1 MKNIQLFFILI
12 FFNSSFSLLCIDST
26 FDRIFS
32 NSPKYFQV
40 QPLKE
45 ACFKY
50 KLSDIKN
57 IISLTFTVCKS
68 YTAEVLIYK
77 SNNLIMMNEG
87 EYFNYEEKYFIID
100 NNFREINVKDYY
112 DYIYIIIRDS
122 KNYYFYDNIILYDSE
137 LPIILEPNKPI
148 DITRFMTNNKYIFN
162 FSSEKNLQFI
172 YSSKINSK
180 KLLSVEYDGN
190 KIIDKKIDTNDN
202 IINLKNE
209 NGSNKLLKIIIENV
223 DYTNDII
230 NQEFSLIVYE
240 INKNEFI
247 EIKDNELIKINYI
260 QNNLVQTFY
269 FYSDISKYTTSS
281 SINFKLDYNAKN
293 NKYINIISD
302 IIYSDIE
309 IIPGNFMNLLP
320 TKNNIEY
327 NYDLNSDENI
337 KFYFNSKGQDK
348 PYKYIIFKF
357 EIKDY
362 GTYYKPKY
370 FTISISKQI
379 EEINLKNIKDYH
391 TEIIKV
397 NSNMNIPNYYKLLL
411 NKDSNYIFSCQNQ
424 DYMTLLNGD
433 LLTNNNSTIN
443 NKYID
448 NQKDITIISDSSELT
463 MQIFDIELNQEKI
476 YIEKI
481 ISSDITV
488 IENERSNEEIKIV
501 MTEEYCKNNM
511 KKYFIGTYNK
521 DKYGDNGI
529 STTKY
534 WRNEDGAEIELYFKN
549 NLEID
554 NSSIFPISLQYKKM
568 PLTPFIL
575 DTNIDLF
582 TFKCNK
588 PGTVVIK
595 PLMKSF
601 KEKTHI
607 ITQNSITSIA
617 LNSKEEILQLTSP
630 LKLESNCDKYL
641 YISIQTIQENNEVII
656 RPDIPNIFKE
666 NKIIENKIFYDKIDI
681 DKYKSDELAIKIISD
696 GMADIEVI
704 EVIHY
709 NFSEYFNITNQNK
722 NIINKNNFVKFINQN
737 TKTIKINID
746 GLNQVPIYYSLV
758 KLAITDI
765 NYIPLVYNFKKDVIH
780 KNCSKNE
787 IIEIENKYYGKNDN
801 IKEYIAFIFS
811 IKNSNIN
818 YEYKVQIKEISD
830 SIIKENSVVI
840 IIIIV
845 TIFVI
850 MIGLIIYYRKKK
862 KSQQGINIEGIKN
875 NQPLFPNKKYVLND
889 MLNNN
894 ETI

>member
-1 MKNIQLFFILI
+1 
-12 FFNSSFSLLCIDST
+12 
-26 FDRIFS
+26 
-32 NSPKYFQV
+32 
-40 QPLKE
+40 
-45 ACFKY
+45 
-50 KLSDIKN
+50 
-57 IISLTFTVCKS
+57 
-68 YTAEVLIYK
+68 
-77 SNNLIMMNEG
+77 
-87 EYFNYEEKYFIID
+87 
-100 NNFREINVKDYY
+100 
-112 DYIYIIIRDS
+112 
-122 KNYYFYDNIILYDSE
+122 
-137 LPIILEPNKPI
+137 
-148 DITRFMTNNKYIFN
+148 
-162 FSSEKNLQFI
+162 
-172 YSSKINSK
+172 
-180 KLLSVEYDGN
+180 
-190 KIIDKKIDTNDN
+190 
-202 IINLKNE
+202 
-209 NGSNKLLKIIIENV
+209 
-223 DYTNDII
+223 
-230 NQEFSLIVYE
+230 
-240 INKNEFI
+240 
-247 EIKDNELIKINYI
+247 
-260 QNNLVQTFY
+260 
-269 FYSDISKYTTSS
+269 
-281 SINFKLDYNAKN
+281 
-293 NKYINIISD
+293 
-302 IIYSDIE
+302 
-309 IIPGNFMNLLP
+309 MNLLP

-337 KFYFNSKGQDK
+337 KFYFNPKGQDK

-575 DTNIDLF
+575 D
-582 TFKCNK
+582 
-588 PGTVVIK
+588 
-595 PLMKSF
+595 
-601 KEKTHI
+601 
-607 ITQNSITSIA
+607 SIA

-737 TKTIKINID
+737 TKAIKINID

-780 KNCSKNE
+780 KNCSNNE

-845 TIFVI
+845 IIFVI